1 MSRSHS
7 SSDSEV
13 APLVRSNTRSMR
25 RPSNEASSSR
35 PVRASIPELTEIP
48 IRDGRNNAAAA
59 METGESSNPVRS
71 EGEDRF
77 AAPGV
82 FLNDIQPTLDHR
94 GQIGGIPTSSTVSS
108 INEMLDVCGLGRS
121 GVNILIPHETQ
132 RPWTPPKGYI
142 CLYEMYFTRC
152 RLRFPL
158 PELLFQYT
166 HRRKLAISQLAPASI
181 CNIVGVLTLASE
193 VGTRV
198 PVMCFEEMTV
208 LKKSRVAGNFTV
220 NMREKQN
227 VIPGTRVSNFKGW
240 EKRFFYVRADYL
252 SLENPFVGLRRRWNS
267 DPDRIR
273 NFSTFPPEY
282 SDIVASLFSGENR
295 AWDQF
300 SRKRVEE
307 AMGRIPRKYPNFAEE
322 LAKSSGTSVT
332 ALRAQDAE
340 LATPSTTAMEVAVVE
355 SAAGGEVAPTDL
367 PIVDLEGDGGDEVEV
382 PGQEVVTA
390 EQEVARSEGD
400 AAGRKK
406 KKKRIDKGKGVA
418 LDSSD
423 QSSRKRSAE
432 AADLESS
439 DPFRLTRKDSKT
451 DKFCFDYFGESS
463 VAGDRYAL
471 AELCRNL
478 KFSSEILPDL
488 DALEFKE
495 DYLNYSRF
503 ALQSIAYGNA
513 LFFKYE
519 KRMKSRS
526 TANHA
531 FLMMEKCAK
540 EAQDKVAMLRKQ
552 VGGLEE
558 QAKVHEGVIASLED
572 TIADLRAKNATL
584 DAEKAKAEGDLQSLQ
599 EFCDSECWRLRLD
612 RQAVVERTRKKAQDR
627 LDRVKAFLAE
637 QEVTVRPKEDLLN
650 QALGVEAT
658 IDRLVKECHAQITEE
673 EIAKIKA
680 KKIEC
685 KEVADALDYLVL
697 DSADLNMSP
706 DQLGYG
712 LLRPEDPAPRSIR
725 EPHGSNAAAFQA
737 DLRAPD
743 TNDDP
748 PSDPGNPEDDVE
760 VV

>member
-35 PVRASIPELTEIP
+35 PVQASIPELTEIP
-48 IRDGRNNAAAA
+48 IRDGSNNAAAA
-59 METGESSNPVRS
+59 METGESSNPYRS

-82 FLNDIQPTLDHR
+82 FLNDIQPTLDRR

-121 GVNILIPHETQ
+121 RVSILIPHKTQ
-132 RPWTPPKGYI
+132 HPWTPPKGYI
-142 CLYEMYFTRC
+142 CLYEMYFTRY
-152 RLRFPL
+152 RLWFPL
-158 PELLFQYT
+158 PELLSQYT

-181 CNIVGVLTLASE
+181 CNIVGILTLASE

-208 LKKSRVAGNFTV
+208 LKKSRVAGNFTM

-240 EKRFFYVRADYL
+240 EKRFFYAELTNSHSRILLLVYADDGIVIRVFNL
-252 SLENPFVGLRRRWNS
+252 H
-267 DPDRIR
+267 RIQ

-295 AWDQF
+295 AWNQF
-300 SRKRVEE
+300 SQKRIEE

-332 ALRAQDAE
+332 ALQAQDAE
-340 LATPSTTAMEVAVVE
+340 LAAPTTTAMEVAVVE
-355 SAAGGEVAPTDL
+355 SATGGEVAPTDPL
-367 PIVDLEGDGGDEVEV
+367 IVDLEVSGGDEVEV
-382 PGQEVVTA
+382 PGQEVVAA
-390 EQEVARSEGD
+390 EQEVALSKGD
-400 AAGRKK
+400 AAGRNK
-406 KKKRIDKGKGVA
+406 KKKRVDKGKGVA
-418 LDSSD
+418 LYSGN

-451 DKFCFDYFGESS
+451 EKFCFDYFGKSS
-463 VAGDRYAL
+463 VAGDRYAS

-495 DYLNYSRF
+495 DYLNYTRS
-503 ALQSIAYGNA
+503 ALLSIAYGNA

-519 KRMKSRS
+519 KRVKSHS

-531 FLMMEKCAK
+531 FLMMEKCVK

-552 VGGLEE
+552 MGGLEE
-558 QAKVHEGVIASLED
+558 QAKVHEGVVASLED
-572 TIADLRAKNATL
+572 TIAGLRAENATL
-584 DAEKAKAEGDLQSLQ
+584 AAEK
-599 EFCDSECWRLRLD
+599 
-612 RQAVVERTRKKAQDR
+612 AVVERTRKKAQER

-637 QEVTVRPKEDLLN
+637 QEVAVRPKEDLLN

-658 IDRLVKECHAQITEE
+658 IDRLVKECHVQIPEE

-680 KKIEC
+680 KKVEC
-685 KEVADALDYLVL
+685 QEVADALNYLVL
-697 DSADLNMSP
+697 EPADLNMSP

-712 LLRPEDPAPRSIR
+712 LLCPEDPAPSSIR
-725 EPHGSNAAAFQA
+725 DPHGSNAVAFQA
-737 DLRAPD
+737 DLRSSD
-743 TNDDP
+743 GNGDP
-748 PSDPGNPEDDVE
+748 PSEMGNPEDNVN

>member
-1 MSRSHS
+1 MSTSHS

-13 APLVRSNTRSMR
+13 APIVRSNTSSMR
-25 RPSNEASSSR
+25 RPRNEASSSR

-48 IRDGRNNAAAA
+48 IRDGRNNAATA

-71 EGEDRF
+71 RGEDRF

-121 GVNILIPHETQ
+121 GVSILIPHETQ
-132 RPWTPPKGYI
+132 RPWTSPKGYI

-158 PELLFQYT
+158 PELLSQYT

-181 CNIVGVLTLASE
+181 CNIVEILTLASE

-240 EKRFFYVRADYL
+240 EKRFFHVRADYL

-273 NFSTFPPEY
+273 NFSTFPTEY
-282 SDIVASLFSGENR
+282 SGIVPSLFGGENR

-332 ALRAQDAE
+332 ALQARDAE
-340 LATPSTTAMEVAVVE
+340 LVAPTTTAMEVAVVE
-355 SAAGGEVAPTDL
+355 SASGGEVAPTE
-367 PIVDLEGDGGDEVEV
+367 PSIVDLEDDGGGEGEV

-390 EQEVARSEGD
+390 EQEVALSEGD
-400 AAGRKK
+400 TAGRKK

-418 LDSSD
+418 LDSGN

-439 DPFRLTRKDSKT
+439 DPFRLTRKDSNT
-451 DKFCFDYFGESS
+451 DNFCFDYFGESS
-463 VAGDRYAL
+463 VAGDRYAS

-488 DALEFKE
+488 DELEFKE
-495 DYLNYSRF
+495 HYLNYTRS
-503 ALQSIAYGNA
+503 ALQ
-513 LFFKYE
+513 
-519 KRMKSRS
+519 
-526 TANHA
+526 NHA

-540 EAQDKVAMLRKQ
+540 EAQDKVVMLRKQ

-558 QAKVHEGVIASLED
+558 QAKVQEGVVACLED
-572 TIADLRAKNATL
+572 TIAGLRAENATL
-584 DAEKAKAEGDLQSLQ
+584 AAEKAKADGDLQLLQ
-599 EFCDSECWRLRLD
+599 QFCESECWRLRLD

-658 IDRLVKECHAQITEE
+658 IDRLVKECHAQIPEE

-680 KKIEC
+680 NKVEC

-697 DSADLNMSP
+697 DTADLNMSP

-737 DLRAPD
+737 DLRATD

>member
-1 MSRSHS
+1 MSTSHS
-7 SSDSEV
+7 PSDSEV
-13 APLVRSNTRSMR
+13 APLIRSNTRSMR

-48 IRDGRNNAAAA
+48 IRDGRNNAATA

-71 EGEDRF
+71 RGEDRF

-82 FLNDIQPTLDHR
+82 FLNDIQLTLDHK

-121 GVNILIPHETQ
+121 GVSILIPHETQ

-152 RLRFPL
+152 RLWFPL
-158 PELLFQYT
+158 PELLSQYT

-273 NFSTFPPEY
+273 NFSTFPTEY
-282 SDIVASLFSGENR
+282 SGIVASLFSGENR
-295 AWDQF
+295 VWYQF

-332 ALRAQDAE
+332 ALQARDAE
-340 LATPSTTAMEVAVVE
+340 LVAPTTTAMEVAVVE
-355 SAAGGEVAPTDL
+355 PASGGEIAPTE
-367 PIVDLEGDGGDEVEV
+367 PAIVDLEDDGGGEGEV

-390 EQEVARSEGD
+390 EQEVALSEGD
-400 AAGRKK
+400 TAGRKK

-418 LDSSD
+418 LDSGN

-451 DKFCFDYFGESS
+451 DKFCFDYFGESF
-463 VAGDRYAL
+463 VAGDRYA
-471 AELCRNL
+471 
-478 KFSSEILPDL
+478 S
-488 DALEFKE
+488 
-495 DYLNYSRF
+495 
-503 ALQSIAYGNA
+503 SIAYGNA

-519 KRMKSRS
+519 KRVKSRS

-558 QAKVHEGVIASLED
+558 QAKVQEGVVASLED
-572 TIADLRAKNATL
+572 TIAGLRAENATL
-584 DAEKAKAEGDLQSLQ
+584 AAEKAKADGDLQLLQ
-599 EFCDSECWRLRLD
+599 QFCESECWRLRLD

-680 KKIEC
+680 KKVEC

-725 EPHGSNAAAFQA
+725 EPQGSNAAAFQA
-737 DLRAPD
+737 DLQAPD